1 MRTALGR
8 LRSSKWTVPLLASAL
23 IIAAWATGA
32 RGGSGTGNAFML
44 AAAIVAGTRILVSA
58 IRALSVRTIGIDL
71 LVSVAAIGAI
81 FLGNYWEAAAVTTL
95 FAIGHALEQVTL
107 ARTRAAL
114 SDLVETAPDV
124 AVVVRDGVETE
135 VPSNQVSLGEIVIIK
150 AGAIV
155 PVDGEVERG
164 EAAITEASITGES
177 IPAAKGPG
185 DPVYAGTVAADG
197 YLQVRT
203 SAIGSETTLARI
215 IRRVED
221 AQDAKART
229 QAFMDRFSK
238 WYTPA
243 IIVLAIVSG
252 LVTGNIELALT
263 LLVIGCPGALV
274 ISIPVSIVAGIGRG
288 ARDGVLIKGGEHL
301 ERAATIDTVA
311 FDKTGTLTLGRP
323 ALTDVVVLDPRV
335 SRNELLALAARAELG
350 SQHPLARPIVDAAL
364 DLGLVLSADDAD
376 FTPVVGHGIV
386 ATLSGRRVVVGK
398 PELVVQ
404 TFPGIDVDEAQ
415 RAVDELGDQG
425 RTAMVVAA
433 DGYVLGLLGVAD
445 TIRPGA
451 REAVAAL
458 TAGGVKQVVM
468 LTGDR
473 ESVARAVAAQV
484 GITDVRAGLLPE
496 DKLQV
501 IADLQAGGATVAMV
515 GDGVNDAPALA
526 TADTGIALGA
536 AASGLAVE
544 TADIA
549 LMTDRLDRVAH
560 ALRLARSTVQVMRQN
575 IAVALVTVALL
586 LAGVYLGGVTMSIG
600 MLVHEASVLLVIAN
614 AMRLLRHRADRGQ
627 QPQPKPSLGAS
638 QTPSSTVTVC
648 ASSPT

>member
-1 MRTALGR
+1 MTTLPGR
-8 LRSSKWTVPLLASAL
+8 LRTSKWTVPLLAGAL
-23 IIAAWATGA
+23 IVASWATGG
-32 RGGSGTGNAFML
+32 RGGSGIGNAFML
-44 AAAIVAGTRILVSA
+44 AAAIVAGARILISA
-58 IRALSVRTIGIDL
+58 VGALRVRTIGIDL

-124 AVVVRDGVETE
+124 AIVLRDGVETE
-135 VPSNQVSLGEIVIIK
+135 VAASQVTVGEIVVVK
-150 AGAIV
+150 AGAVV
-155 PVDGEVERG
+155 PVDGQVDRG
-164 EAAITEASITGES
+164 EAAINEASITGES

-185 DPVYAGTVAADG
+185 DAVYAGTVATDG
-197 YLQVRT
+197 YLRVRT

-252 LVTGNIELALT
+252 LVSGNLELALT

-301 ERAATIDTVA
+301 ERAARIDTVA
-311 FDKTGTLTLGRP
+311 FDKTGTLTQGRP
-323 ALTDVVVLDPRV
+323 VLTDVVVLDPGLGRD
-335 SRNELLALAARAELG
+335 ELLGLAARAELG
-350 SQHPLARPIVDAAL
+350 SQHPLARPIVEAARALGL
-364 DLGLVLSADDAD
+364 DLDGADDE

-386 ATLSGRRVVVGK
+386 ATVSGRRVVVGK
-398 PELVVQ
+398 PELAAQ
-404 TFPGIDVDEAQ
+404 TFPGIDVEDA
-415 RAVDELGDQG
+415 RRGVDDLGRQG

-433 DGYVLGLLGVAD
+433 DGHVLGLVAVAD
-445 TIRPGA
+445 TLRPGA
-451 REAVAAL
+451 AEAVAAL
-458 TAGGVKQVVM
+458 RAAGVTQVVM

-473 ESVARAVAAQV
+473 DAVARAVAAQV

-496 DKLQV
+496 DKLQA
-501 IADLQAGGATVAMV
+501 IADLQSGGATVAMV

-526 TADTGIALGA
+526 TADTGIAMGA
-536 AASGLAVE
+536 AGSGLAVE

-560 ALRLARSTVQVMRQN
+560 AVVLARSTVSVMRQN
-575 IAVALVTVALL
+575 IGVALVTVALL
-586 LAGVYLGGVTMSIG
+586 LAGVFAGGVTMSIG
-600 MLVHEASVLLVIAN
+600 MLVHEASVLLVIGN
-614 AMRLLRHRADRGQ
+614 AMRLLRLRAHHEVAATPRLPDVA
-627 QPQPKPSLGAS
+627 AS
-638 QTPSSTVTVC
+638 AVERESVQFVG
-648 ASSPT
+648 

>member
-1 MRTALGR
+1 MTTALGR
-8 LRSSKWTVPLLASAL
+8 LRASKWTVPLLAGAL

-32 RGGSGTGNAFML
+32 RGGSGIGNAFML
-44 AAAIVAGTRILVSA
+44 AAAIVAGTRILISA
-58 IRALSVRTIGIDL
+58 IRALMVRTIGIDL

-81 FLGNYWEAAAVTTL
+81 FLRNYWEAAAVTTL
-95 FAIGHALEQVTL
+95 FAIGHALEQVTM

-124 AVVVRDGVETE
+124 AIVIRDGVETD
-135 VPSNQVSLGEIVIIK
+135 VPSHQVVVGEIVVVK
-150 AGAIV
+150 AGAVV
-155 PVDGEVERG
+155 PVDGEVDRG
-164 EAAITEASITGES
+164 EAAINEASITGES

-185 DPVYAGTVAADG
+185 DAVYAGTVATDG
-197 YLQVRT
+197 YLRVRT

-252 LVTGNIELALT
+252 LVSGNIELALT

-301 ERAATIDTVA
+301 ERAAKITTVA
-311 FDKTGTLTLGRP
+311 FDKTGTLTQGRP
-323 ALTDVVVLDPRV
+323 ELTDVVVLDP
-335 SRNELLALAARAELG
+335 SLGRNDLLALAARAELG
-350 SQHPLARPIVDAAL
+350 SQHPLARPIVDAAR
-364 DLGLVLSADDAD
+364 DLGLELNADDAEY
-376 FTPVVGHGIV
+376 TPVVGHGIV
-386 ATLSGRRVVVGK
+386 ATLAGRRVVVGK
-398 PELVVQ
+398 PELAVQ
-404 TFPGIDVDEAQ
+404 TFPGIDVDEAK

-433 DGYVLGLLGVAD
+433 DGHVLGLVAVAD

-458 TAGGVKQVVM
+458 RTAGVRQVVM

-496 DKLQV
+496 DKLQA

-526 TADTGIALGA
+526 TADTGIAMGA
-536 AASGLAVE
+536 AGSGLAVE

-560 ALRLARSTVQVMRQN
+560 ALGLARSTVSVMRQN

-586 LAGVYLGGVTMSIG
+586 LAGVFAGGVTMSIG

-614 AMRLLRHRADRGQ
+614 AMRLLRHRADREGVVA
-627 QPQPKPSLGAS
+627 PPALPVRAGARDRASLEFVG
-638 QTPSSTVTVC
+638 
-648 ASSPT
+648 